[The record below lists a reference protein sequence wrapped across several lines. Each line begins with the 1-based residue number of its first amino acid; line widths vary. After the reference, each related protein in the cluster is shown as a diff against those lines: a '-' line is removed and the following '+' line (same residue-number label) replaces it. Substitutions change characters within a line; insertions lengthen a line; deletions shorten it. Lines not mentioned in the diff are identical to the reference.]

1 MKWIL
6 SIDGGGIRGIIPAS
20 TLVALEQQIGKPAR
34 EVFDFLAGTSTGA
47 LISAALAAGLPATR
61 ILEIY
66 TQRADE
72 IFTPPKFIADAKR
85 FIEGYSYN
93 PADIQRVLE
102 SEFGAAASWVLNNSP
117 VRLLITAKG
126 IDTHP
131 WYFVRDNPKNAGTT
145 GGLGLVDC
153 AVASASAPTYFS
165 PRTIDIGGK
174 ATVLVDGGVG
184 VAGNPV
190 YQACVEA
197 FYYDDFTP
205 ADTRVVSLGTGF
217 FLPGNS
223 VPKGLVGWVGW
234 TVDALLDA
242 PEEQQT
248 ELVNR
253 HFPGILQ
260 RFDWQLPQAIDMA
273 DTSSIPEL
281 VSIGQRAAAGMDWE
295 KILSSPTASSAIV

>member
-47 LISAALAAGLPATR
+47 LISAALAAGVSAKH

-66 TQRADE
+66 TKRANE
-72 IFTPPKFIADAKR
+72 IFTPPKFLADAKR
-85 FIEGYSYN
+85 FIEGYSYD
-93 PADIQRVLE
+93 PANIKKVLE
-102 SEFGAAASWVLNNSP
+102 SEFGAAATWVLNNSP
-117 VRLLITAKG
+117 VRLLITGKG

-131 WYFVRDNPKNAGTT
+131 WYFVRDNPNNAGTT
-145 GGLGLVDC
+145 GGLGLIDC

-165 PRTIDIGGK
+165 PWTINIGGK
-174 ATVLVDGGVG
+174 PTVLVDGGVG

-197 FYYDDFTP
+197 FYYDDFTV
-205 ADTRVVSLGTGF
+205 ADTRVVSLGTGYF
-217 FLPGNS
+217 PPDNQ
-223 VPKGLVGWVGW
+223 VPKGLVGWVEW
-234 TVDALLDA
+234 TVSALLDA

-260 RFDWQLPQAIDMA
+260 RFDWKLPHAIDLA

-281 VSIGQRAAAGMDWE
+281 VKIGQQVAAGMDWK
-295 KILSSPTASSAIV
+295 KILTPTVNAATV